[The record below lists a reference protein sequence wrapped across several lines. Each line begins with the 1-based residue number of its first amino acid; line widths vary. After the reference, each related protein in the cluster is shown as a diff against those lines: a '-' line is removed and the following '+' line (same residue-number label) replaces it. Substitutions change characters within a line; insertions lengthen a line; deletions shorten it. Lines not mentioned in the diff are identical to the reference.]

1 MINNLQNKLLLA
13 FGSVALVCAVI
24 GVVGW
29 LGAGRIETKLVAT
42 GRGDVP
48 GLQAVMGLDETASR
62 ITAAQQALLNPALP
76 LSVRSLRHEEILA
89 SFEKA
94 DSLIDIYQGISR
106 STEEEVLWKDVQAA
120 WSQWREKVDG
130 FLVVSSRVNDLRL
143 QNPQKLALE
152 LERNFGAYR
161 AWGAASGKAILER
174 APFDGNLVMEDSPFW
189 QWLEHLE
196 TDNEAATEAKGY
208 LQQQLREAYLSVSS
222 IAEFLTQG
230 DYSLSRDLYLY
241 EVVASFDTIQFYV
254 DDLNNLVNASLALYD
269 EMDQIEKTEAAVV
282 RLQMTE
288 ALNRTVKGVTAKVEA
303 GVEDGQGVAETVKSV
318 LAIALFLGVG
328 LAVALGVI
336 IARGISRPVQAGVN
350 LARAIAGGD
359 FSQRI
364 NLSRNDEIGQL
375 AQSLD
380 EMSARLEASAKVAE
394 EIAEGNL
401 EVVVTPASSHDQLG
415 NALLNMVTKLREVIG
430 HVKST
435 TRNVTSG
442 TEALSASSEQMSQGA
457 SEQAAA
463 AEEASSSIEQMTAN
477 IRQNAENAFQTE
489 KIAIQVAHDADEGGK
504 AVGKTVVAMK
514 QVAEKILIIEE
525 IARQTNLLALNAAIE
540 AARAGEHGKGFAVV
554 AAEVRKLAER
564 SQIAAGEIN
573 QLSSSSVEV
582 AEKAGE
588 LLSVIVPSI
597 RKTADLVQ
605 EISAASKEQDAGAA
619 QINLSIQQLD
629 NVIQQNATA
638 SEEMAATAEE
648 LSAQAN
654 QLEEMIAFFT
664 LTKEPLK
671 ISQTGFKHQPPS
683 PAPSREKLRIERF

>member
-48 GLQAVMGLDETASR
+48 GLQAVLGLDETASR

-76 LSVRSLRHEEILA
+76 LSVRSLRHEEIQA

-94 DSLIDIYQGISR
+94 DSLIDIYQGISK
-106 STEEEVLWKDVQAA
+106 STEEEMLWKDVLAA

-130 FLVVSSRVNDLRL
+130 FLAVSSRVNDLRL

-161 AWGAASGKAILER
+161 AWGAASGKSILER
-174 APFDGNLVMEDSPFW
+174 ATFDGNLVMEDSPFW
-189 QWLEHLE
+189 QWLEQLE
-196 TDNEAATEAKGY
+196 TGNEAALETRGY

-222 IAEFLTQG
+222 IAEFLAQG
-230 DYSLSRDLYLY
+230 DYSLARDLYLY

-254 DDLNNLVNASLALYD
+254 DDLNHLVNAALALYD
-269 EMDQIEKTEAAVV
+269 EMDKIEKTEAAVV
-282 RLQMTE
+282 RQQMTE
-288 ALNRTVKGVTAKVEA
+288 ALGRTVKGVTAKVEA

-318 LAIALFLGVG
+318 LALALLLGVG

-336 IARGISRPVQAGVN
+336 IARGISRPVQAGVH

-364 NLSRNDEIGQL
+364 NLRRNDEIGQL
-375 AQSLD
+375 SQSLD
-380 EMSARLEASAKVAE
+380 EMSERLEASARVAE

-463 AEEASSSIEQMTAN
+463 AEEASSSIEQMAAN
-477 IRQNAENAFQTE
+477 IRQNAENASQTE
-489 KIAIQVAHDADEGGK
+489 KIAIQVASDADEGGK
-504 AVGKTVVAMK
+504 AVGQTVVAMK

-605 EISAASKEQDAGAA
+605 EISASSKEQDAGAA

-629 NVIQQNATA
+629 SVIQQNATG

-664 LTKEPLK
+664 LKKEPLK
-671 ISQTGFKHQPPS
+671 ISQAGLRHQPPS
-683 PAPSREKLRIERF
+683 PAPPREKLRIERF